1 MKCATLTGIATG
13 CSFKVQKNLLRFAFN
28 GHKAVR
34 SFEKRIKQNKP
45 FFPAFLMLSVTNR
58 CNLKCKGC
66 WVEQTKPAQ
75 QLSRTQIQGIID
87 TAARYNSRFFGILG
101 GEPLLHSD
109 LYDVFEQNSKAFFL
123 LFTNGTILDESNCNK
138 LAKLGNVSP
147 LISIEGLEDESRIR
161 RGRDD
166 TFMRSVRGLET
177 LSKAGLF
184 TGAAASINQ
193 RNFDELVSQDY
204 LRFLEAKG
212 ARYIWYYVY
221 RPSGAMPET
230 QNALTEQQIIALR
243 QFIVEQRT
251 QSKIIIVDAYWDAK
265 GHAVCPGDMGLSHHI
280 APNGAVEFCPVVQ
293 FTGQYINDDASN
305 LESIFQDNPLLHQL
319 RAFSS
324 KDGRSCVYMQSP
336 RELGRFL
343 QTHNA
348 LDSSNR
354 DAFAE
359 LQSYQSLPGHG
370 TTGKEIP
377 EKSWAYRL
385 AKKYYFFGFGAY
397 G

>member
-138 LAKLGNVSP
+138 LAKLGNV
-147 LISIEGLEDESRIR
+147 
-161 RGRDD
+161 
-166 TFMRSVRGLET
+166 
-177 LSKAGLF
+177 A
-184 TGAAASINQ
+184 
-193 RNFDELVSQDY
+193 
-204 LRFLEAKG
+204 
-212 ARYIWYYVY
+212 
-221 RPSGAMPET
+221 
-230 QNALTEQQIIALR
+230 
-243 QFIVEQRT
+243 
-251 QSKIIIVDAYWDAK
+251 
-265 GHAVCPGDMGLSHHI
+265 C
-280 APNGAVEFCPVVQ
+280 
-293 FTGQYINDDASN
+293 
-305 LESIFQDNPLLHQL
+305 
-319 RAFSS
+319 
-324 KDGRSCVYMQSP
+324 
-336 RELGRFL
+336 
-343 QTHNA
+343 
-348 LDSSNR
+348 
-354 DAFAE
+354 
-359 LQSYQSLPGHG
+359 
-370 TTGKEIP
+370 
-377 EKSWAYRL
+377 
-385 AKKYYFFGFGAY
+385 
-397 G
+397 